1 MILKFGK
8 SWMVLVGLMAGVV
21 ELIGADRTVEVDKM
35 VGLDKMVGVDKLVGL
50 DRMVGMVEVDR
61 FEQIEL
67 GEWEDLWWFG

>member
-8 SWMVLVGLMAGVV
+8 SWMVLVGLMAG
-21 ELIGADRTVEVDKM
+21 ADRMVEVDGM

-67 GEWEDLWWFG
+67 GEWGDLWWFG